1 MMASVA
7 TVSFEIDT
15 EITPAYFDDLL
26 TFFYQQYIVPRAER
40 FANVNR
46 TVIDDEPVLS
56 FAVLGPPERGH
67 IDVEIRA
74 RRPINVRIVPSDPMS
89 PQAAI
94 DQLKEDVVI
103 GVKLYEER
111 IRRTTLYF
119 AWVVGAEVIPEKP
132 PQGERNIIYRLF
144 SESMLLFFIIFTAV
158 SIFLFIILGPYA
170 PIALVAFQFAMVLFS
185 DKIFARMGDWSV
197 TESDKNVHLFEYHM
211 SVEEF
216 RDFRKRFPKDAL
228 LKIKKAIYERTFAIG
243 KPMDCASVQ
252 EVLSAYGFECRPGN
266 MLVKTVN
273 VYDIVKRASETFGL
287 PIPKIVISNTIL
299 PNAAA
304 SGPSPSHGVVLIT
317 TGLLV
322 QLEEDEVYNVVGHEF
337 SHLRGR
343 DPLALF
349 GLTAAEYLLRVYVL
363 WPFLYLFGFLYLF
376 FALGVVYFIA
386 KFFES
391 RADLDAAIKMGEPK
405 VLAGAL
411 RKIGY
416 RRLQFE
422 RMPAY
427 KIQEWIGWD
436 PHPPIYF
443 RVARLEKLESPE
455 KIRSPLLRSIGDNI
469 RGFFAALH

>member
-1 MMASVA
+1 MASAA

-56 FAVLGPPERGH
+56 FAVLGSPERGH

-74 RRPINVRIVPSDPMS
+74 GRPINVRIVPSDPTS

-119 AWVVGAEVIPEKP
+119 AWVVGAEVIPEKS

-144 SESMLLFFIIFTAV
+144 SESMLLFFIIFTAA

-185 DKIFARMGDWSV
+185 DRIFARMGDWSV

-216 RDFRKRFPKDAL
+216 RDFRKRFPKDAVL
-228 LKIKKAIYERTFAIG
+228 RMKKAIYEKTFAVG

-322 QLEEDEVYNVVGHEF
+322 QLEEEEVYNVVGHEF

-363 WPFLYLFGFLYLF
+363 WPFLYFFGFLYLF